1 VPVIS
6 HDVQDFG
13 PIAFATAIL
22 LAPVSFAGNTIVLT
36 CEGTFTKNTGANE
49 RDTGE
54 SIDIDLGEGIVK
66 WRSHDF
72 PITGAEGNFITFG
85 NELEVETKKEH
96 GKWTAGTIDHVGG
109 KASITE
115 EEFRDY
121 ATSYTKQE
129 YELTCRK

>member
-1 VPVIS
+1 MSKI
-6 HDVQDFG
+6 G
-13 PIAFATAIL
+13 PIAFVTAIL
-22 LAPVSFAGNTIVLT
+22 LAGVSFAANKIMLA
-36 CEGTFTKNTGANE
+36 CEGAFTKNGEANE
-49 RDTGE
+49 HDSGE
-54 SIDIDLGEGIVK
+54 DIVIDLEEGVVK

-85 NELEVETKKEH
+85 NELGVETKKEH
-96 GKWTAGTIDHVGG
+96 GKWTSGTIDHVAG

-121 ATSYTKQE
+121 ATSYTKQD

>member
-1 VPVIS
+1 MSKI
-6 HDVQDFG
+6 G

-85 NELEVETKKEH
+85 NELEVETKKS
-96 GKWTAGTIDHVGG
+96 TASGPP
-109 KASITE
+109 E
-115 EEFRDY
+115 P
-121 ATSYTKQE
+121 
-129 YELTCRK
+129 

>member
-1 VPVIS
+1 MSKI
-6 HDVQDFG
+6 G

-22 LAPVSFAGNTIVLT
+22 LAPVGFAGNTIVLT

-85 NELEVETKKEH
+85 NELEVETKKS
-96 GKWTAGTIDHVGG
+96 TASGPP
-109 KASITE
+109 E
-115 EEFRDY
+115 P
-121 ATSYTKQE
+121 
-129 YELTCRK
+129 